1 MKTGLKIETT
11 LFLSKLASLRKSC
24 LCLLS
29 SGLAHVSKGSLLPKT
44 VALQISDQHQE
55 SKNIY
60 TVKDN
65 GVGWARSLFSFSY
78 LKKEIDR
85 V

>member
-24 LCLLS
+24 LRLLS
-29 SGLAHVSKGSLLPKT
+29 SGLAGANKGLLLQKT
-44 VALQISDQHQE
+44 PALQISDQHQE
-55 SKNIY
+55 SKYIY

-65 GVGWARSLFSFSY
+65 GVGLARSLFSFSY
-78 LKKEIDR
+78 LKKETDR